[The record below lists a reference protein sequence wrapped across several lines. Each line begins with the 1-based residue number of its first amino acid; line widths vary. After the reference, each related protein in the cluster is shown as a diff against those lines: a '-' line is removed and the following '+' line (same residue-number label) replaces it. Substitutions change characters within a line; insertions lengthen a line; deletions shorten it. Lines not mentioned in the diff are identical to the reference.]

1 MVRPAKYNELITV
14 QTREKDENEIGGWSN
29 DWSDWFSTKASVEPL
44 EGRDRLEYGKAGFLE
59 AYRVEMR
66 SRIQNV
72 TGECRIL
79 HDSNPYQISE
89 LTIRKRERKVNLIIA
104 R

>member
-14 QTREKDENEIGGWSN
+14 QTRTKDENEVGGWSN
-29 DWSDWFSTKASVEPL
+29 VWDDWFKTKANIEPL
-44 EGRDRLEYGKAGFLE
+44 EGRDRLEYGRLGFLS
-59 AYRVEMR
+59 AYRIEMR
-66 SRIQNV
+66 IRSTNI

-79 HDSNPYQISE
+79 YDEQAYQINE
-89 LTIRKRERKVNLIIA
+89 LTIRKRERKVNLVIA

>member
-14 QTREKDENEIGGWSN
+14 QTRTKDENEVGGWSN
-29 DWSDWFSTKASVEPL
+29 VWDDWFKTKASIEPL
-44 EGRDRLEYGKAGFLE
+44 EGRDRLEYGKLGFLE
-59 AYRVEMR
+59 AYRIEMR
-66 SRIQNV
+66 TRIQNV

-79 HDSNPYQISE
+79 HDGQAYQINE
-89 LTIRKRERKVNLIIA
+89 RTIRKRERKVTLVIA